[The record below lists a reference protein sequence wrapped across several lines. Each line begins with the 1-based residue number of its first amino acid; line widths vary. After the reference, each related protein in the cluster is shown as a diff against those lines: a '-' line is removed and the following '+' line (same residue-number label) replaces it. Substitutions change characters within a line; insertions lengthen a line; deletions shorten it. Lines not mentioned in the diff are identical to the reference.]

1 MITILLG
8 AITGFLT
15 SKFFEKKSFSLGG
28 ILPKGTEVVITQ
40 GNNRPLMKGK
50 VLDYNNDGFY
60 YVNIG
65 TEKRPNSIFV
75 SEYRILN

>member
-1 MITILLG
+1 MITIVLG

-15 SKFFEKKSFSLGG
+15 SKLIEKTRFAVGG
-28 ILPKGTEVVITQ
+28 VLPVGSEVVISQ
-40 GNNRPLMKGK
+40 GENRPFIKGK
-50 VLDYNNDGFY
+50 VVDYDEDGFY
-60 YVNIG
+60 FVNIG